1 MSSSASSSRRSS
13 KTASKPG
20 EGVRLNRWLAE
31 CGICSRRAADDL
43 IRSGAVRVNG
53 EPCNDLSR
61 RVDPATDTVEYKGKK
76 LERTG
81 EKVYLMLNKPRGYV
95 VTRSDEFDRQ
105 TIYSL
110 LPDSAA
116 NLRYAGRLDKNSEGL
131 LLMTNDGDLINA
143 LTHPTRRIE
152 KVYRVEIGRRLGKR
166 ELDALRNGV
175 RIEGGMTHPAGVFV
189 KSSNESSMV
198 LKMVITEGRK
208 RQIRQM
214 VEAVGAKV
222 VSLKRLQFGSLVLK
236 DLPSGRWRPLTPAE
250 LRALRYLTEKDK
262 P

>member
-1 MSSSASSSRRSS
+1 MSSSNGSSARSS

-20 EGVRLNRWLAE
+20 DGTRLNRWLAE
-31 CGICSRRAADDL
+31 CGICSRREADEL
-43 IRSGAVRVNG
+43 IRSGEVSVNG
-53 EPCNDLSR
+53 EPCLDLSR
-61 RVDPATDTVEYKGKK
+61 RVGPRDKVSLRGKE
-76 LERTG
+76 LRIA

-95 VTRSDEFDRQ
+95 VTHSDELKRE

-110 LPDSAA
+110 LPESAA

-131 LLMTNDGDLINA
+131 LLMTNDGEMINA
-143 LTHPTRRIE
+143 LTHPKRRVG
-152 KVYRVEIGRRLGKR
+152 KVYRVEVNRRLSRK
-166 ELDALRNGV
+166 ELEELRRGV
-175 RIEGGMTHPAGVFV
+175 QIEDGITLPAGVFV
-189 KSSNESSMV
+189 KNDSDKGMT

-222 VSLKRLQFGSLVLK
+222 VRLKRLQFGTLMLK
-236 DLPSGRWRPLTPAE
+236 DLPLGRWRYLSGAE
-250 LRALRYLTEKDK
+250 LHSLKSLVENPK

>member
-1 MSSSASSSRRSS
+1 L
-13 KTASKPG
+13 KPG
-20 EGVRLNRWLAE
+20 EGTRLNRWLAE
-31 CGICSRRAADDL
+31 CGICSRREADEL
-43 IRSGAVRVNG
+43 IRSGKVRVNG
-53 EPCNDLSR
+53 EPCLDLSR
-61 RVDPATDTVEYKGKK
+61 RIGPGDRVSCQGQELRRIT
-76 LERTG
+76 

-95 VTRSDEFDRQ
+95 VTHSDELQRE

-131 LLMTNDGDLINA
+131 LLMTNDGELINA
-143 LTHPTRRIE
+143 LTHPKRKVE
-152 KVYRVEIGRRLGKR
+152 KVYRVEINRRLSRK
-166 ELDALRNGV
+166 ELEDLRHGV
-175 RIEGGMTHPAGVFV
+175 QIEGGVTLPAGVFV
-189 KSSNESSMV
+189 KNDGGQGMT

-222 VSLKRLQFGSLVLK
+222 LRLKRLQFGTLMLK
-236 DLPSGRWRPLTPAE
+236 DLPLGRWRPLSGVE
-250 LRALRYLTEKDK
+250 LRSLKSLVENPK

>member
-1 MSSSASSSRRSS
+1 MSSSNGSSPRSS

-31 CGICSRRAADDL
+31 CGICSRREADEL
-43 IRSGAVRVNG
+43 IRAGEVSVNDEVCSDLGRRIDPASDRVFHQG
-53 EPCNDLSR
+53 RELR
-61 RVDPATDTVEYKGKK
+61 RVT
-76 LERTG
+76 

-95 VTRSDEFDRQ
+95 VTHSDELQRQ
-105 TIYSL
+105 TIYGL

-131 LLMTNDGDLINA
+131 LLLTNDGELINA
-143 LTHPTRRIE
+143 LTHPKRRVE
-152 KVYRVEIGRRLGKR
+152 KVYRVEINRHLSRKELEDLRR
-166 ELDALRNGV
+166 GV
-175 RIEGGMTHPAGVFV
+175 QIEGGITQPAGVFV
-189 KSSNESSMV
+189 KNDSGQGMT

-222 VSLKRLQFGSLVLK
+222 LHLRRLQFGTLLLK
-236 DLPSGRWRPLTPAE
+236 DLPLGRWRYLSGGE
-250 LRALRYLTEKDK
+250 IRSLKGLTENPKK
-262 P
+262 

>member
-1 MSSSASSSRRSS
+1 L
-13 KTASKPG
+13 KPG
-20 EGVRLNRWLAE
+20 EGTRLNRWLAE
-31 CGICSRRAADDL
+31 CGICSRREADDL
-43 IRSGAVRVNG
+43 IRSGKVRVNG
-53 EPCNDLSR
+53 EPCLDLSR
-61 RVDPATDTVEYKGKK
+61 RIGPGDRVSCQGQELRRIT
-76 LERTG
+76 

-95 VTRSDEFDRQ
+95 VTHSDELQRE

-131 LLMTNDGDLINA
+131 LLMTNDGELINA
-143 LTHPTRRIE
+143 LTHPKRKVE
-152 KVYRVEIGRRLGKR
+152 KVYRVEINRRLSRK
-166 ELDALRNGV
+166 ELEDLRHGV
-175 RIEGGMTHPAGVFV
+175 QIEGGVTLPAGVFV
-189 KSSNESSMV
+189 KNDGGQGMT

-222 VSLKRLQFGSLVLK
+222 LRLKRLQFGTLMLK
-236 DLPSGRWRPLTPAE
+236 DLPLGRWRPLSGVE
-250 LRALRYLTEKDK
+250 LRSLKSLVENPK

>member
-1 MSSSASSSRRSS
+1 MSSSNGSSARSS

-20 EGVRLNRWLAE
+20 DGTRLNRWLAE
-31 CGICSRRAADDL
+31 CGICSRREADEL
-43 IRSGAVRVNG
+43 IRSGEVSVNG
-53 EPCNDLSR
+53 EPCLDLSR
-61 RVDPATDTVEYKGKK
+61 RVGPRDKVSLRGKE
-76 LERTG
+76 LRIA

-95 VTRSDEFDRQ
+95 VTHSDELKRE

-110 LPDSAA
+110 LPESAA

-131 LLMTNDGDLINA
+131 LLMTNDGEMINA
-143 LTHPTRRIE
+143 LTHPKRRVE
-152 KVYRVEIGRRLGKR
+152 KVYRVEVNRRLSRK
-166 ELDALRNGV
+166 ELEELRRGV
-175 RIEGGMTHPAGVFV
+175 QIEGGITLPAGVFV
-189 KSSNESSMV
+189 KNDSDKGMT

-222 VSLKRLQFGSLVLK
+222 LRLKRLQFGTLMLK
-236 DLPSGRWRPLTPAE
+236 DLPLGRWRPLSGVE
-250 LRALRYLTEKDK
+250 LRSLKSLVENPK

>member
-1 MSSSASSSRRSS
+1 MSSSNGSSARSS

-20 EGVRLNRWLAE
+20 DGTRLNRWLAE
-31 CGICSRRAADDL
+31 CGICSRREADEL
-43 IRSGAVRVNG
+43 IRSGEVSVNG
-53 EPCNDLSR
+53 EPCLDLSR
-61 RVDPATDTVEYKGKK
+61 RVGPRDKVSLRGKE
-76 LERTG
+76 LRIA

-95 VTRSDEFDRQ
+95 VTHSDELKRE

-110 LPDSAA
+110 LPESAA

-131 LLMTNDGDLINA
+131 LLLTNDGEMINA
-143 LTHPTRRIE
+143 LTHPKRRVE
-152 KVYRVEIGRRLGKR
+152 KVYRVEVNRRLSRK
-166 ELDALRNGV
+166 ELEELRRGV
-175 RIEGGMTHPAGVFV
+175 QIEGGITLPAGVFV
-189 KSSNESSMV
+189 KNDSDKGMT

-222 VSLKRLQFGSLVLK
+222 LRLKRLQFGTLMLK
-236 DLPSGRWRPLTPAE
+236 DLPLGRWRYLSGAE
-250 LRALRYLTEKDK
+250 LRSLKSLVENPK